1 MSDKTQ
7 LEMEIERQEMLKKS
21 RGVFILVAILLICL
35 VTAGAYTLKLRQ
47 DLSIKEK
54 ELSLTKYNCNNE
66 KAEFSNKIK
75 KLEEELEALGCVQPA
90 TDKPDTSNLIEP
102 SGRKLKNLNEE

>member
-7 LEMEIERQEMLKKS
+7 LETEIERQEMARKP
-21 RGVFILVAILLICL
+21 RGVFILVALLLICL
-35 VTAGAYTLKLRQ
+35 VTAGAYALKLRH

-54 ELSLTKYNCNNE
+54 ELSLIKYNCNNE

-75 KLEEELEALGCVQPA
+75 KLEEEKEVE
-90 TDKPDTSNLIEP
+90 KPQ
-102 SGRKLKNLNEE
+102 